1 MLPLGML
8 FSLEAL
14 EAGGGG
20 EPHIKIDKLMLR
32 TAHRAAKGICISNSV
47 CKL

>member
-8 FSLEAL
+8 FSLEVL
-14 EAGGGG
+14 EGGK
-20 EPHIKIDKLMLR
+20 PHIKIDKLMLR